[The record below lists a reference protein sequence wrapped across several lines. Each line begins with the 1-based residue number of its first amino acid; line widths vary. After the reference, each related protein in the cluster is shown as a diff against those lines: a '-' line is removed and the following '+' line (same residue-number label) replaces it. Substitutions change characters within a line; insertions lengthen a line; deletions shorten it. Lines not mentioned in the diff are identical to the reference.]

1 MVSSHAATEA
11 ATAAP
16 PLHSVHAD
24 ATREAARAVDVLFR
38 QTAAEL
44 RYDAAFDKAWE
55 TVQASGVVYPEVK
68 AARWRSTGLGSIK
81 SDAPDPL
88 R

>member
-16 PLHSVHAD
+16 PPHSGHAD

-44 RYDAAFDKAWE
+44 GATFLPSP
-55 TVQASGVVYPEVK
+55 TSG
-68 AARWRSTGLGSIK
+68 
-81 SDAPDPL
+81 
-88 R
+88 

>member
-11 ATAAP
+11 ATAA

-44 RYDAAFDKAWE
+44 GATFLPSP
-55 TVQASGVVYPEVK
+55 TSG
-68 AARWRSTGLGSIK
+68 
-81 SDAPDPL
+81 
-88 R
+88 